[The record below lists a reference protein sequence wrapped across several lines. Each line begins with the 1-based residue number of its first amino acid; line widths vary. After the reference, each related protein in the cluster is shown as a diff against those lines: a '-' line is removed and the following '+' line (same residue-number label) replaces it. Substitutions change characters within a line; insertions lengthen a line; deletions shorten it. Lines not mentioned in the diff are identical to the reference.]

1 MSGMHAGAVDVT
13 KEAHPQDGEDHLA
26 PVDREPN
33 TAKMPIEPLEV
44 LRAAPWANSRRTST
58 ITQTHQANSEVG
70 EAPQRAPGTPLQ
82 RLLQAVQRGRGSEL
96 PGQPQEQDSGAVPA
110 PLSRT
115 AASSSSASGR
125 TSSVMVLMERGG
137 RLVTGGQPK

>member
-1 MSGMHAGAVDVT
+1 MSGNHAGAVDVT

-33 TAKMPIEPLEV
+33 TAKTPIEPLEV

-82 RLLQAVQRGRGSEL
+82 RLLQPVQRGRGSEPDNRKSKTL
-96 PGQPQEQDSGAVPA
+96 GAVPA